1 MEIQLPTIS
10 ASGLQNGD
18 VLSGSINSATYTDHD
33 SVSYLNV
40 KYTGS
45 HSGDDIQV
53 QSYSITENLSDL
65 GYDVTNDDT
74 ITVSPRV
81 VTLEAVKTYDG
92 TDNLVGNEVTIGNL
106 VEMRQSIIPTPQF
119 TISMLRQ
126 LRVYATSMR

>member
-1 MEIQLPTIS
+1 MEIQLPRFP

-45 HSGDDIQV
+45 HSDDDIQV

-81 VTLEAVKTYDG
+81 VTLEAVKIYDG

-106 VEMRQSIIPTPQF
+106 VGNETINHTNTTVYNKHVEAVGEF
-119 TISMLRQ
+119 TLHR
-126 LRVYATSMR
+126 